1 MQTVGL
7 GDVRLLLF
15 IERHGISCSIL
26 GGGHAEGLGDG
37 GRIGDAL
44 LTKTSYLGQQIV
56 APGHRILVAP
66 LLASAVLVTAR
77 MRCGADV
84 RCTVM
89 SQI

>member
-15 IERHGISCSIL
+15 VERHGISCSIF

-37 GRIGDAL
+37 SRIGDAL
-44 LTKTSYLGQQIV
+44 FAKASHLGQQAV
-56 APGHRILVAP
+56 ASGHRILVAP
-66 LLASAVLVTAR
+66 LLAGAVLVTAGV
-77 MRCGADV
+77 RCGSDV
-84 RCTVM
+84 RSTVM